1 VQVNGYSLLGDKA
14 DRHEMNYRSLDKLQT
29 FRRLISDL
37 LFVPLADVK
46 IYCSNYFLLE

>member
-1 VQVNGYSLLGDKA
+1 MSNLTLLAKSLYLTQQAAK
-14 DRHEMNYRSLDKLQT
+14 DKLQT